1 MSAPDKTEL
10 FIVQLSTIERSLALY
25 VMTLV
30 PRPQDAEDILQQSKL
45 VMWRCFDQFQQGT
58 NFGAWARKIAFH
70 QVLTYRKR
78 QKKSQLQVSDEF
90 LEIIAAEAE
99 SNDDV
104 LEVQRQLLTQ
114 CMTKLDPEHRQI
126 LNLRYHEGEEIEAI
140 AAETNKTEGAVYRLL
155 SRIRKNLHDCV
166 TRSLKKVDT
175 YEPEAS

>member
-90 LEIIAAEAE
+90 LEIIASEAE

-126 LNLRYHEGEEIEAI
+126 LKLRYHEGEEIEAI

-166 TRSLKKVDT
+166 TRSLKKVDA

>member
-99 SNDDV
+99 SHDEM

-155 SRIRKNLHDCV
+155 SRIRKNLHECV
-166 TRSLKKVDT
+166 TRSLKKENA

>member
-166 TRSLKKVDT
+166 TRSLKKVDA

>member
-78 QKKSQLQVSDEF
+78 QKKNQLQVSDEF

-99 SNDDV
+99 NHNDV

-126 LNLRYHEGEEIEAI
+126 LNLRYHEGEEIETI

-155 SRIRKNLHDCV
+155 SRIRKNLHECV
-166 TRSLKKVDT
+166 TRSLKKENA